1 MTSLFGKIFGGH
13 ADVPAPNRGDLAYTA
28 AMIESE
34 DLLRM
39 LKDSADST
47 DAARAVMADIWAQ
60 HRNVP
65 FLTTVTE
72 AVQEMKSPLEQD
84 RFRPT
89 K

>member
-1 MTSLFGKIFGGH
+1 MTRIFGRIFGGH
-13 ADVPAPNRGDLAYTA
+13 ADAPAPNRGDLAYAA
-28 AMIESE
+28 AMDES
-34 DLLRM
+34 DHLLKM
-39 LKDSADST
+39 LKDSARST
-47 DAARAVMADIWAQ
+47 DAACAVMADIWAQ

-72 AVQEMKSPLEQD
+72 AVQEMKSPLEQE